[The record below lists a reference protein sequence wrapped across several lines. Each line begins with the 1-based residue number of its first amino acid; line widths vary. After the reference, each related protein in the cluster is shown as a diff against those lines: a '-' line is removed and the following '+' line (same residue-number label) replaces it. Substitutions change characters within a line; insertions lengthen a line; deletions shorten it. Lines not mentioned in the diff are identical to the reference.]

1 VAALAS
7 PIAIHKRYKSTC
19 ILLEKAINMA
29 SSDAIKAQI
38 EFYFSDSNFRKDNF
52 LKTSASQDK
61 EGFVPIKVLLTFN
74 KLKSL
79 TLDESAIAN
88 ACLGSTVVDVSDDKL
103 KIKRKVPLSSEDT
116 SRSRTLYVKGFPLND
131 ESITIDYIKS
141 QFHKYGTI
149 LMVRLRKDNKK
160 AFKGSCFIEY
170 DNEDSVATAVT
181 DAYEADGKTVKLKNS
196 KDELFLCVMKFDH
209 WYANKEAKR
218 KRRKEQ
224 AKRKLDKPDES
235 KPNKKS
241 KKENDDDSE
250 SDGEDD
256 NETKAILQNSDIK
269 VQFTPGLLI
278 KFTDIPTDSDTYA
291 IKALLQAH
299 GDVKFVQIDN
309 EKHEAIV
316 RVGDNATSAAILA
329 AVAKGLPLTAGGTNS
344 TANALTGDDEE
355 AFYKKFA
362 AERQKNDKAKA
373 SKSKGG
379 RGGGKFKKGGR
390 GGRGGKFKK
399 GGRGGRGGRGKR

>member
-1 VAALAS
+1 
-7 PIAIHKRYKSTC
+7 
-19 ILLEKAINMA
+19 MA
-29 SSDAIKAQI
+29 TTDSVKAQV
-38 EFYFSDSNFRKDNF
+38 EFYFSDSNFRKDSF
-52 LKTSASQDK
+52 LKATAAQDPQ
-61 EGFVPIKVLLTFN
+61 GFVSIKVLLTFN
-74 KLKSL
+74 KLKLL
-79 TLDESAIAN
+79 TTDESVVAN
-88 ACLGSTVVDVSDDKL
+88 ACLNSSVVDVSDDNL
-103 KIKRKVPLSSEDT
+103 RIKRKNPLSSEDT
-116 SRSRTLYVKGFPLND
+116 SRARTLYVKGFPLND

-170 DNEDSVATAVT
+170 DSEASVSGAVT

-196 KDELFLCVMKFDH
+196 KDELFLCVMKFDN

-224 AKRKLDKPDES
+224 AKRKADKSDES

-241 KKENDDDSE
+241 KKENDNDSE

-278 KFTDIPTDSDTYA
+278 KFTDIPADADTYA
-291 IKALLQAH
+291 IKALLQTH

-316 RVGDNATSAAILA
+316 RVGDNATSDAILA

-344 TANALTGDDEE
+344 TAAALSGEAEE

-362 AERQKNDKAKA
+362 AERQKNDKTKA
-373 SKSKGG
+373 YKSKGG

-390 GGRGGKFKK
+390 GGKFKK
-399 GGRGGRGGRGKR
+399 GGRGGKR